1 MNLPSI
7 YLLINVAVNRE
18 ADKLHIEL
26 LEYVDNSM
34 QFSINKITLF
44 SCIFVFNEFRIL
56 SNKITCNNM

>member
-1 MNLPSI
+1 MNIPSI

-44 SCIFVFNEFRIL
+44 SLIFVFNEFRIL
-56 SNKITCNNM
+56 SNKITCNHM